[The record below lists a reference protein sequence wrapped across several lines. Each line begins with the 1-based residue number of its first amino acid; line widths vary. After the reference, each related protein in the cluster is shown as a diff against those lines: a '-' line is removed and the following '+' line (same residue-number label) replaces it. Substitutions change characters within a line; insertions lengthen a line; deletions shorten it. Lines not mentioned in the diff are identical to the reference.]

1 MKLIKQLKETPCYIQ
16 IIFFNVLYSEVGKVL
31 CGALR
36 YSARRGLVQMV
47 LYIVVKIAVTFY
59 RRGDVYYLKMWLCLC
74 YQNAHCIVL
83 NESFHLWINLTSS
96 ILTKPAH
103 APTPRFN
110 PPPHHHHIKKEQ
122 LLDRNLTTIIFF

>member
-1 MKLIKQLKETPCYIQ
+1 
-16 IIFFNVLYSEVGKVL
+16 
-31 CGALR
+31 
-36 YSARRGLVQMV
+36 MV
-47 LYIVVKIAVTFY
+47 LYIVVKIAVNFY

-96 ILTKPAH
+96 ILTIPAH

-110 PPPHHHHIKKEQ
+110 PPPPPHKKGIAFRSKFDYHNI
-122 LLDRNLTTIIFF
+122 LLTRQNNV

>member
-1 MKLIKQLKETPCYIQ
+1 MLHIDN
-16 IIFFNVLYSEVGKVL
+16 FFNVLYSEVGKVL

-36 YSARRGLVQMV
+36 YSALRGLVQMV

-59 RRGDVYYLKMWLCLC
+59 RRGDVYYLKMWLCHC

-96 ILTKPAH
+96 ILTKPAP
-103 APTPRFN
+103 APTPRFT
-110 PPPHHHHIKKEQ
+110 PPQPHKKGIAFRSKFDYHNI
-122 LLDRNLTTIIFF
+122 LLTRQNNV